1 MKVLPKMNSMYQ
13 RLRSLHFLRGSLICF
28 FPTLLLLVFLSS
40 APPTLLAQEQLP
52 WELKAAL
59 DDALFEA
66 QKQLL
71 RDDINTAVAAV
82 DEATDLFAAFASAY
96 PDFSKEAGNAAIG
109 AIGLA
114 QNGAAAGNANQLAV
128 AKGQLR
134 TAMLWGSYQATLDA
148 IQGNNVELA
157 QQWLL
162 LRDFRPSTRFDRP
175 GADATLA
182 LTELESGQIDVETT
196 LDRVQADLLDTYQG
210 KLLESLEKASDSS
223 QFFSRRSESAGLAQ
237 GYWRILATSFA
248 EQVGAKVA
256 QDIDKKFEVLASATI
271 AEDKPA
277 IQSNIAAIRDSI
289 QNFRAAQLSQDELVR
304 RTGQLI
310 RYISLVPVEYDRGVE
325 GGEIFLAFEIQ
336 EAVTFMRGA
345 QAAFADLRPA
355 LYADNPELVET
366 VQTQLD
372 QIQNHLGEANR
383 EEVVLPVADMKA
395 QTNALNDNLA
405 ILIPEE
411 WNQLDPDADF
421 DVIAAVL
428 DQVEAAV
435 DSGQY
440 NMAESAHLEA
450 YAVFDFGPEPRLLAF
465 APELVARID
474 GLFWQGFN
482 GERGLAEALASEAS
496 VETVRDI
503 RANLD
508 ASLAEAQRTLGD
520 LPSAPGAIITNAAII
535 VFREGLEA
543 VVILAALT
551 ASFVGGMVHYRRY
564 IGIGA
569 LLAFAATFAT
579 GIAMRELLS
588 SFMRFGERLEAVIS
602 LVAIG
607 VILLIT
613 NWFFHKAYWKDHM
626 KGMHEQ
632 KSNIVKGSE
641 AGRNLG
647 LVMLGFTSIYRE
659 GFETALF
666 LQALLLDAGPAIVLQ
681 GVALGLAVVAAA
693 GVATFM
699 LQRRLPFM
707 KMFILTAILIGAVLL
722 TMVGNTV
729 HIMQKVGWMS
739 ITPFRLFDIPYWM
752 GLWLGLF
759 PTWEGIGWQVAA
771 AVFVIGSYYLAEA
784 QTNRR
789 RRQVRTATAMQG

>member
-1 MKVLPKMNSMYQ
+1 MRLILTTLIILLPTIS
-13 RLRSLHFLRGSLICF
+13 
-28 FPTLLLLVFLSS
+28 LLLEPQTGTSVTVAQA
-40 APPTLLAQEQLP
+40 APP
-52 WELKAAL
+52 WELKEVL
-59 DDALFEA
+59 DDALFEG
-66 QKQLL
+66 QKLLL
-71 RDDINTAVAAV
+71 RGDVDAAV
-82 DEATDLFAAFASAY
+82 GAVEETVGLFAGFTSAY
-96 PDFSKEAGNAAIG
+96 PSFSKEARDAAEG

-114 QNGAAAGNANQLAV
+114 RDGTAQGNANQLAV
-128 AKGQLR
+128 AKGQLH

-148 IQGNNVELA
+148 IQNSDFEPA
-157 QQWLL
+157 RHWLL

-182 LTELESGQIDVETT
+182 LTELESGHTDIGVA
-196 LDRVQADLLDTYQG
+196 LARVQADLLDTYQG
-210 KLLESLEKASDSS
+210 KLLESLEKVSESS

-237 GYWRILATSFA
+237 GYWRILVTSFA
-248 EQVGAKVA
+248 EQVGVEAA
-256 QDIDKKFEVLASATI
+256 QNVDEQFEALANATMTEDEPAIHRNIATI
-271 AEDKPA
+271 REH
-277 IQSNIAAIRDSI
+277 I
-289 QNFRAAQLSQDELVR
+289 QNFRAAQLSMDELVR

-310 RYISLVPVEYDRGVE
+310 RYISLVPIEYDRGVE

-366 VQTQLD
+366 VQSQLD
-372 QIQNHLGEANR
+372 RIQHHLGQANR
-383 EEVVLPVADMKA
+383 QEAVIPVAEMKA

-405 ILIPEE
+405 TLIPEE

-435 DSGQY
+435 DTGQY

-482 GERGLAEALASEAS
+482 GERGLAEALASKESAK
-496 VETVRDI
+496 TIRDI

-508 ASLAEAQRTLGD
+508 ASLTEAQRTLGD

-569 LLAFAATFAT
+569 LLAFVATFAT
-579 GIAMRELLS
+579 GVAMQELLS

-632 KSNIVKGSE
+632 KSGIVKGSE

-681 GVALGLAVVAAA
+681 GVALGLVVVGAA
-693 GVATFM
+693 GVATFL

-784 QTNRR
+784 QTDRR
-789 RRQVRTATAMQG
+789 RRQMQTAAAVQG